1 MEFNLLWY
9 YLMLF
14 FVPMYVY
21 YCYKKISLIFLEKIG
36 ITNSETKRISG
47 DKNYYL
53 KMLVG
58 TFFTLFLNPFTL
70 LAELHKDRIMITD
83 YNNSFKDKKKN
94 IYILFQMVYLLLL
107 FSPLIKNIYILFFL
121 SLIYSFSFLGFFM
134 VALEKTLRMV
144 YFHFWSW
151 ILFLA
156 FMFFIYLH

>member
-36 ITNSETKRISG
+36 ITNSETKRITG

-83 YNNSFKDKKKN
+83 YNNSFKDKKR
-94 IYILFQMVYLLLL
+94 IFIFCFRWCICY
-107 FSPLIKNIYILFFL
+107 FF
-121 SLIYSFSFLGFFM
+121 
-134 VALEKTLRMV
+134 
-144 YFHFWSW
+144 FH
-151 ILFLA
+151 L
-156 FMFFIYLH
+156 